1 MEVRDL
7 VEEVL
12 PRTKIILLNHEAD
25 LKAKIHEWLSK
36 KGFLVRF
43 VGKNLVDPIWQ
54 LITGPLLPVIVEN
67 VILIVLGLVAPQIV
81 PFVPLIIKVLEYI
94 SNNMMAEEDKKQLV
108 ELLHLVQSYQ
118 PNPEV
123 AKVINMGA
131 WQTASLLNTQEYFD
145 GRNV

>member
-1 MEVRDL
+1 MEVKDL
-7 VEEVL
+7 VDNIL
-12 PRTKIILLNHEAD
+12 PRTKQILLNSEQEF
-25 LKAKIHEWLSK
+25 KTQINNWLNK

-67 VILIVLGLVAPQIV
+67 VILIVLGLVAPQVV

-94 SNNMMAEEDKKQLV
+94 SNNMMSEEDKRQFI

-118 PNPEV
+118 PAPEI
-123 AKVINMGA
+123 AKALNMGV
-131 WQTASLLNTQEYFD
+131 WETTNILNTQEYFD
-145 GRNV
+145 GKP